1 MNNRRSGRRSRR
13 APRRGPVVGGVL
25 LLVFGLARWGWAAVL
40 VVGLV
45 AGVAVSLWW
54 ARRVHRRARAG
65 DREWRRQDAV
75 LANNRSLADV
85 DALSG
90 EGFEELVAARLRAD
104 GCTEV
109 ERVGGGGD
117 QGRDIAGKLP
127 DGRGMVVQCK
137 RYAPHRAVTAPAM
150 QRLLG
155 TRTHFAADIALCVT
169 NTRYTAQAAEFAR
182 ANGIVLVHR
191 DLLGPWLGG
200 ARLDTLIELNG
211 AGLGDRRHLST
222 WRRAYGTGPRPRP
235 RRKRPPRPP
244 RPRSPAP

>member
-1 MNNRRSGRRSRR
+1 MANRRSGRRSQRT
-13 APRRGPVVGGVL
+13 PRRGPLVGGG
-25 LLVFGLARWGWAAVL
+25 LLVALCLVSWGWLAVWAIGLLAGAAAL
-40 VVGLV
+40 SWWGWRAHRHAV
-45 AGVAVSLWW
+45 AGE
-54 ARRVHRRARAG
+54 
-65 DREWRRQDAV
+65 REWRRQDAV

-85 DALSG
+85 DELSG
-90 EGFEELVAARLRAD
+90 TQFEELVAARLRAD

-117 QGRDIAGKLP
+117 QGRDIAGQLP

-137 RYAPHRAVTAPAM
+137 RYAPHRAVGAPAM

-169 NTRYTAQAAEFAR
+169 NTRYTAQAVEFAR
-182 ANGIVLVHR
+182 ANGIALVHR

-211 AGLGDRRHLST
+211 AGLGDRRHLRV
-222 WRRAYGTGPRPRP
+222 WRRAYGDGPRRRRTPRP
-235 RRKRPPRPP
+235 GTPT
-244 RPRSPAP
+244 S